1 MTEVS
6 INNVGDLKA
15 EIIRLRQLK
24 SEQGVAIQA
33 RFSSPTAIYHTIGS
47 LFPKSAD
54 GKSGFFNQDIFGLL
68 SRVLLP
74 LTLNKTIFR
83 NSNFIVKALVGYL
96 SQKASHFVNEDKV
109 VGVWDKVKHI
119 FDKKEKKPVD
129 YGIPPESEAS

>member
-1 MTEVS
+1 MADVC

-15 EIIRLRQLK
+15 EILRLRQLK
-24 SEQGVAIQA
+24 NEQRTAIQA
-33 RFSSPTAIYHTIGS
+33 RFSSPSAIFHTFGS

-54 GKSGFFNQDIFGLL
+54 GKNGIFNQDIFGLL

-109 VGVWDKVKHI
+109 MGVWDKVMSVFEK
-119 FDKKEKKPVD
+119 KKPVD

>member
-1 MTEVS
+1 MADVS
-6 INNVGDLKA
+6 INNAGDLKA
-15 EIIRLRQLK
+15 EIIRLRQLRG
-24 SEQGVAIQA
+24 EQGTAIQT
-33 RFSSPTAIYHTIGS
+33 RFSSPSAIYHTIGS

-54 GKSGFFNQDIFGLL
+54 GKNGIFNQDIFGLL

-109 VGVWDKVKHI
+109 MGVWDKIMSI
-119 FDKKEKKPVD
+119 FEKKKHVD
-129 YGIPPESEAS
+129 YCIPPESEAS

>member
-1 MTEVS
+1 MADVS
-6 INNVGDLKA
+6 ITNVGDLKA

-24 SEQGVAIQA
+24 AEQGTAIQA
-33 RFSSPTAIYHTIGS
+33 RFSSPSAIFHTIGS
-47 LFPKSAD
+47 LFPRSAD
-54 GKSGFFNQDIFGLL
+54 GKNGIFNQDIFGLL

-109 VGVWDKVKHI
+109 MGVWDKVMSI
-119 FDKKEKKPVD
+119 FEKKKPVD

>member
-1 MTEVS
+1 MADVCIT
-6 INNVGDLKA
+6 NVGDLKA

-24 SEQGVAIQA
+24 SEQGTAIQA
-33 RFSSPTAIYHTIGS
+33 RFSSPSAIFHTFGS

-54 GKSGFFNQDIFGLL
+54 GKNGIFNQDIFGLL
-68 SRVLLP
+68 SRILLP

-109 VGVWDKVKHI
+109 MGVWDKVMSV
-119 FDKKEKKPVD
+119 FEKKKSMD

>member
-1 MTEVS
+1 MADVS
-6 INNVGDLKA
+6 INNAGDLKA

-24 SEQGVAIQA
+24 SEQGTAIQA
-33 RFSSPTAIYHTIGS
+33 RFSSPSAIFHTFGS
-47 LFPKSAD
+47 LFPG
-54 GKSGFFNQDIFGLL
+54 GKNGIFNQDIFGLL
-68 SRVLLP
+68 SRILLP

-109 VGVWDKVKHI
+109 MSIWDKVMSVFEK
-119 FDKKEKKPVD
+119 KKPVD

>member
-1 MTEVS
+1 MADVS

-15 EIIRLRQLK
+15 EIIRLRQLRV
-24 SEQGVAIQA
+24 EQGTAIQA
-33 RFSSPTAIYHTIGS
+33 RFSSPSAIYHTIGS
-47 LFPKSAD
+47 LFPKSA
-54 GKSGFFNQDIFGLL
+54 GKNGIFNQDIFGLL
-68 SRVLLP
+68 SRILLP

-109 VGVWDKVKHI
+109 VGVWDKVRSI
-119 FDKKEKKPVD
+119 FEKKKPVD